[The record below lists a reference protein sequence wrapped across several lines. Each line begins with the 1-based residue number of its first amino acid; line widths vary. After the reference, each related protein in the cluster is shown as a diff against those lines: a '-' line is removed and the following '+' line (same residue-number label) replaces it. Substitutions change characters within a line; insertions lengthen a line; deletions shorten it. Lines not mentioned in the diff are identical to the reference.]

1 MQALVCG
8 GAQDGAGVRGYL
20 RRPER
25 FTHQGTIAMCL
36 KTLVAGGVLFVAA
49 ATAVV
54 HAQATPNHHL
64 SPDRLAEVRAMMA
77 EAR

>member
-1 MQALVCG
+1 
-8 GAQDGAGVRGYL
+8 
-20 RRPER
+20 
-25 FTHQGTIAMCL
+25 MCL